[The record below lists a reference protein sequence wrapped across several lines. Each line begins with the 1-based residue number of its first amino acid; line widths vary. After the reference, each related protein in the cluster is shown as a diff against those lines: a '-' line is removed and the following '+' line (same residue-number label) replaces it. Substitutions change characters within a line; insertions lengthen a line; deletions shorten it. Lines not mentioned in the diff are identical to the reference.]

1 VNLIRGDI
9 DVNKYLEA
17 LQGLNIAALRRGFRE
32 GPRTLGRASW
42 AAYVAARSAAHR
54 QQAIVRRQLNQIPIV
69 PLADVL
75 GDRKCQVNL
84 RVMKYEDGMTSYR
97 DAIVLLSL
105 LVAER
110 PREVLEIG
118 TYMGH
123 TARAMAENLETSV
136 IHTVDLPADFC
147 AEKDAGNLPKDD
159 FHLITRRVVGREFK
173 GEPCEQRIIQHFG
186 DTSAIDFARIG
197 RPTFFFIDG
206 SHTYEYCRNDSE
218 KCLALCA
225 QGGTFLWHDCDE
237 MHPGVIRFV
246 LEWRAL
252 GRNLVRIEGTGLAY
266 WKS

>member
-1 VNLIRGDI
+1 MNR
-9 DVNKYLEA
+9 YLEA
-17 LQGLNIAALRRGFRE
+17 LQGFNFAALRRGVQE

-42 AAYVAARSAAHR
+42 AAYVAAQSAANR
-54 QQAIVRRQLNQIPIV
+54 QEAIVRRQLNQIPIV
-69 PLADVL
+69 PLADLL

-84 RVMKYEDGMTSYR
+84 RVMKYEDGMTWYR

-123 TARAMAENLETSV
+123 TARAMAENLETST
-136 IHTVDLPADFC
+136 IHTVDLPPDFS

-159 FHLITRRVVGREFK
+159 FHLIARRIVGREFK
-173 GEPCEQRIIQHFG
+173 GQPCEPRIVQHFG
-186 DTSAIDFARIG
+186 DTAVMDFSRIG

-206 SHTYEYCRNDSE
+206 SHTYEYCKNDSE
-218 KCLALCA
+218 KCLALCP
-225 QGGTFLWHDCDE
+225 QGGMFLWHDCNE
-237 MHPGVIRFV
+237 MYPGVVQFI

-252 GRNLVRIEGTGLAY
+252 GRNIVRIEETGLVY